1 LTQDGDF
8 LAHHFCPPRAFLP
21 AAGIFA
27 RALER
32 LIKLSHALERLTKRC
47 HALERLTK
55 RCHALE
61 RLIKRC
67 HALER
72 LIKRCHALERLI
84 KRCHAPFSR
93 RREIDESEDAA
104 TRDRCVFVV
113 FNLGCDANARFRVR

>member
-32 LIKLSHALERLTKRC
+32 LIKLS
-47 HALERLTK
+47 
-55 RCHALE
+55 
-61 RLIKRC
+61 

>member
-32 LIKLSHALERLTKRC
+32 LIKLS

>member
-1 LTQDGDF
+1 MTQDGDF

-32 LIKLSHALERLTKRC
+32 LIKLSHALERLT
-47 HALERLTK
+47 
-55 RCHALE
+55 
-61 RLIKRC
+61 KRC

>member
-32 LIKLSHALERLTKRC
+32 LIKLS
-47 HALERLTK
+47 
-55 RCHALE
+55 HALE

>member
-32 LIKLSHALERLTKRC
+32 LIKRC
-47 HALERLTK
+47 HALERLT
-55 RCHALE
+55 
-61 RLIKRC
+61 KRC

>member
-32 LIKLSHALERLTKRC
+32 LIKLSHALERLT
-47 HALERLTK
+47 
-55 RCHALE
+55 
-61 RLIKRC
+61 KRC

>member
-32 LIKLSHALERLTKRC
+32 LIKLSHALERLT
-47 HALERLTK
+47 
-55 RCHALE
+55 
-61 RLIKRC
+61 
-67 HALER
+67 
-72 LIKRCHALERLI
+72 KRCHALERLI